1 MKRVVSIL
9 LAATL
14 MLTPGTVTYATEE
27 KPVQMEYQAE
37 GQDAVQ
43 AVNGTEQDPLK
54 DIGVVQVSIAPGI
67 TLQKS
72 VTFTVGLSGQES
84 QSIELAANQEIQDT
98 KGTVH
103 FSQLPAGTYELTV
116 AAPGFATY
124 TQTIE
129 VNSKSYAVNLMTG
142 FVEGYTYEE
151 GAYHPGVLLIG
162 DVTGDGVID
171 DTDRS
176 VLVDAIDT
184 EQSSELTDLTGDQ
197 KTDLADLEYFAK
209 GYQAEGHTL
218 ACIEESVS
226 ADAISPKPGED
237 TNVEGNLEDLLKG
250 EGNVTLSTQGGT
262 EISEEHPVSV
272 EFDLSESADTQI
284 DGILIETNKEN
295 PIQKATVDITYVDAE
310 GNEQTVTAPIENGV
324 EHLLRTSD
332 VQVSMDEDGNIQ
344 IHLGSQIAV
353 KKVTLTIQGM
363 QNNNNLAEISK
374 VEFVNGME
382 NRIPKPDMDIP
393 TNLAVETGSEE
404 FTLTWDACKNVT
416 GYEVLIEHNGEQDTY
431 TVKNNS
437 LKVTSFNEKKL
448 VNKEQYTAKVQ
459 SVNGTWKSGY
469 SESVTAVP
477 KADKKPD
484 APENV
489 KAVGKYK
496 SVEVSWKNM
505 KNTEFYNL
513 FYREKG
519 QEEYTKIEN
528 ITTNSY
534 TISELKENVKYEIY
548 LTGVNELGESDPSLT
563 STAQTTDL
571 EPAVMPKYKQ
581 INTSEE
587 GQVSSH
593 IVSATRG
600 RGEMKD
606 SPLDL
611 EGKTAWGTVDNNPA
625 SHFYMADWD
634 DGGEYTDFNNKGF
647 TFEFD
652 QPYTMDTIGFQEVT
666 AQGNFTRISLKYWDE
681 NGSEHVVDKNNLKIE
696 ARTDKNNKRY
706 YFIRIA
712 EPIQAKKISFG
723 IGRDYSG
730 LRVITVSEISFYNY
744 DSLEDDIMGLYE
756 DELHTVLKGS
766 VTEQTIQDLRNRLQT
781 KDEASGEYHPDKDR
795 LEKELDNA
803 EDILNNQLSEPILI
817 HNTITT
823 RDTDRGFSG
832 LNAWQPLGITAAAGE
847 EITLFVGHN
856 TMGTGSNT
864 NLQLVATQY
873 HAESGSVSKVVTT
886 LKTGRNDVTIP
897 KIWSTDE
904 ESGGALYIQYTGNN
918 ANDRYSVRV
927 NGGVEV
933 PTLDL
938 YGVTDAQERQQRA
951 EQYVEALKG
960 YVEKMEAV
968 HKEVHENSGNESV
981 EYEYS
986 KENCILG
993 ATDILLDKMLFS
1005 LPAQQVLSGCEGN
1018 AQKLLDSMDAM
1029 EGMMNLFYQH
1039 KGLNQAAP
1047 DEKDRFP
1054 QRHLNIR
1061 YQRMFAGAFMYA
1073 AGDHIGIGWNETAGM
1088 MTGVPVQSDNG
1099 KYVSGRYFGWG
1110 IAHEIGH
1117 NINQSAYAYAEVTN
1131 NYFAVLAQAKDTN
1144 DSVRFEYPKVYE
1156 KVTSGT
1162 TGKSEDVFT
1171 QLGMYWQLHLAYDSG
1186 YNFKTY
1192 DNYEEQLNNLFF
1204 ARVDTYARN
1213 TAKAPAPQGI
1223 ALTLSGD
1230 RDQDF
1235 MRLACAAAQKNI
1247 LEFFERWGMIPN
1259 DETRSYAGQFET
1271 ETRAIYY
1278 VNDDSRVYRLEN
1290 SGSSLGSLGSLG
1302 DVEAVGDD
1310 TTVSVNKDTANQVD
1324 FTLTSKTIP
1333 EEDILGYEITRT
1345 MISGGKVEKEVV
1357 GFTTEN
1363 QFSDHVTTVNNR
1375 VITYE
1380 VTVVDKYLNRSAA
1393 KTLTPVKIEHDG
1405 SLDKEFWT
1413 TTTKNMEAV
1422 HTEDPGEADED
1433 TPCAPQQEAPILKA
1447 VDNKTDTTYT
1457 GIAGDEAEVL
1467 MQFNR
1472 KQVISG
1478 LKYTVNEG
1486 TAIKDYSIY
1495 VHGDN
1500 DEWTEVVKGSFDDK
1514 KVQTVY
1520 FENVDGK
1527 YVGTYST
1534 DAVKL
1539 VIHNQ
1544 KDTEISISE
1553 LDVLGVTGDNVDFR
1567 SAQDGTSAIGRLASD
1582 YQYGE
1587 TEADKIPAGSIVFVG
1602 SYKGNPAYN
1611 VVLLYDQDGNIVGGT
1626 NTDGSLKAQQI
1637 ILADVPET
1645 GNIQD
1650 VSDGTWIYWIDPQDS
1665 AQLAGKQ
1672 VRAELYRVNDA
1683 QTNEGQRLVSDSLY
1697 VEVPQEMPEIELN
1710 GNQ

>member
-14 MLTPGTVTYATEE
+14 MLTSGTVTYATEE
-27 KPVQMEYQAE
+27 NPVQMEYQTE

-43 AVNGTEQDPLK
+43 AVNGTEQAPLK

-151 GAYHPGVLLIG
+151 GDYHPGVLLIG

-226 ADAISPKPGED
+226 AD
-237 TNVEGNLEDLLKG
+237 VEGNLEDLLKG

-295 PIQKATVDITYVDAE
+295 PIQKATVDITYIDAE

-803 EDILNNQLSEPILI
+803 EDILNNQLSEPILV

-968 HKEVHENSGNESV
+968 HKKVHENSGNESV

-1039 KGLNQAAP
+1039 KGLNQTAP

-1117 NINQSAYAYAEVTN
+1117 NINQSAYAYEEVTN

-1290 SGSSLGSLGSLG
+1290 SGSSLGSLG

-1333 EEDILGYEITRT
+1333 EEDVLGYEITRT
-1345 MISGGKVEKEVV
+1345 MISGGQVEKEVV

-1472 KQVISG
+1472 KQIISG

>member
-1 MKRVVSIL
+1 M
-9 LAATL
+9 
-14 MLTPGTVTYATEE
+14 
-27 KPVQMEYQAE
+27 
-37 GQDAVQ
+37 
-43 AVNGTEQDPLK
+43 
-54 DIGVVQVSIAPGI
+54 
-67 TLQKS
+67 
-72 VTFTVGLSGQES
+72 
-84 QSIELAANQEIQDT
+84 
-98 KGTVH
+98 
-103 FSQLPAGTYELTV
+103 
-116 AAPGFATY
+116 
-124 TQTIE
+124 
-129 VNSKSYAVNLMTG
+129 
-142 FVEGYTYEE
+142 
-151 GAYHPGVLLIG
+151 
-162 DVTGDGVID
+162 
-171 DTDRS
+171 
-176 VLVDAIDT
+176 
-184 EQSSELTDLTGDQ
+184 
-197 KTDLADLEYFAK
+197 
-209 GYQAEGHTL
+209 
-218 ACIEESVS
+218 
-226 ADAISPKPGED
+226 
-237 TNVEGNLEDLLKG
+237 
-250 EGNVTLSTQGGT
+250 
-262 EISEEHPVSV
+262 
-272 EFDLSESADTQI
+272 
-284 DGILIETNKEN
+284 
-295 PIQKATVDITYVDAE
+295 
-310 GNEQTVTAPIENGV
+310 QTVTAPIENGV

-625 SHFYMADWD
+625 SHFYIADWD

-968 HKEVHENSGNESV
+968 HKKVHENSGNESV

-1039 KGLNQAAP
+1039 KGLNQTAP

-1290 SGSSLGSLGSLG
+1290 SGSSLGSLG

-1333 EEDILGYEITRT
+1333 EEDVLGYEITRT
-1345 MISGGKVEKEVV
+1345 MISGGQVEKEVV

-1472 KQVISG
+1472 KQIISG

>member
-1 MKRVVSIL
+1 M
-9 LAATL
+9 
-14 MLTPGTVTYATEE
+14 
-27 KPVQMEYQAE
+27 
-37 GQDAVQ
+37 
-43 AVNGTEQDPLK
+43 
-54 DIGVVQVSIAPGI
+54 
-67 TLQKS
+67 
-72 VTFTVGLSGQES
+72 
-84 QSIELAANQEIQDT
+84 
-98 KGTVH
+98 
-103 FSQLPAGTYELTV
+103 
-116 AAPGFATY
+116 
-124 TQTIE
+124 
-129 VNSKSYAVNLMTG
+129 
-142 FVEGYTYEE
+142 
-151 GAYHPGVLLIG
+151 
-162 DVTGDGVID
+162 
-171 DTDRS
+171 
-176 VLVDAIDT
+176 
-184 EQSSELTDLTGDQ
+184 
-197 KTDLADLEYFAK
+197 
-209 GYQAEGHTL
+209 
-218 ACIEESVS
+218 
-226 ADAISPKPGED
+226 
-237 TNVEGNLEDLLKG
+237 EGNLEDLLKG

-295 PIQKATVDITYVDAE
+295 PIQKATVDITYIDAE

-803 EDILNNQLSEPILI
+803 EDILNNQLSEPILV

-968 HKEVHENSGNESV
+968 HKKVHENSGNESV

-1039 KGLNQAAP
+1039 KGLNQTAP

-1235 MRLACAAAQKNI
+1235 MRLACAAARRIFSNF
-1247 LEFFERWGMIPN
+1247 LN
-1259 DETRSYAGQFET
+1259 AGE
-1271 ETRAIYY
+1271 
-1278 VNDDSRVYRLEN
+1278 
-1290 SGSSLGSLGSLG
+1290 
-1302 DVEAVGDD
+1302 
-1310 TTVSVNKDTANQVD
+1310 
-1324 FTLTSKTIP
+1324 
-1333 EEDILGYEITRT
+1333 
-1345 MISGGKVEKEVV
+1345 
-1357 GFTTEN
+1357 
-1363 QFSDHVTTVNNR
+1363 
-1375 VITYE
+1375 
-1380 VTVVDKYLNRSAA
+1380 
-1393 KTLTPVKIEHDG
+1393 
-1405 SLDKEFWT
+1405 
-1413 TTTKNMEAV
+1413 
-1422 HTEDPGEADED
+1422 
-1433 TPCAPQQEAPILKA
+1433 
-1447 VDNKTDTTYT
+1447 
-1457 GIAGDEAEVL
+1457 
-1467 MQFNR
+1467 
-1472 KQVISG
+1472 
-1478 LKYTVNEG
+1478 
-1486 TAIKDYSIY
+1486 
-1495 VHGDN
+1495 
-1500 DEWTEVVKGSFDDK
+1500 
-1514 KVQTVY
+1514 
-1520 FENVDGK
+1520 
-1527 YVGTYST
+1527 
-1534 DAVKL
+1534 
-1539 VIHNQ
+1539 
-1544 KDTEISISE
+1544 
-1553 LDVLGVTGDNVDFR
+1553 
-1567 SAQDGTSAIGRLASD
+1567 
-1582 YQYGE
+1582 
-1587 TEADKIPAGSIVFVG
+1587 
-1602 SYKGNPAYN
+1602 
-1611 VVLLYDQDGNIVGGT
+1611 
-1626 NTDGSLKAQQI
+1626 
-1637 ILADVPET
+1637 
-1645 GNIQD
+1645 
-1650 VSDGTWIYWIDPQDS
+1650 
-1665 AQLAGKQ
+1665 
-1672 VRAELYRVNDA
+1672 
-1683 QTNEGQRLVSDSLY
+1683 
-1697 VEVPQEMPEIELN
+1697 
-1710 GNQ
+1710 

>member
-14 MLTPGTVTYATEE
+14 MLTSGTVTYATEE
-27 KPVQMEYQAE
+27 NPVQMEYQTE

-43 AVNGTEQDPLK
+43 AVNGTEQAPLK

-151 GAYHPGVLLIG
+151 GDYHPGVLLIG

-295 PIQKATVDITYVDAE
+295 PIQKATVDITYIDAE

-437 LKVTSFNEKKL
+437 LKVTSFNERKL

-803 EDILNNQLSEPILI
+803 EDILNNQLSEPILV

-968 HKEVHENSGNESV
+968 HKKVHENSGNESV

-1039 KGLNQAAP
+1039 KGLNQTAP

-1290 SGSSLGSLGSLG
+1290 SGSSLGSLG

-1333 EEDILGYEITRT
+1333 EEDVLGYEITRT
-1345 MISGGKVEKEVV
+1345 MISGGQVEKEVV

-1447 VDNKTDTTYT
+1447 VDNKDGY
-1457 GIAGDEAEVL
+1457 
-1467 MQFNR
+1467 N
-1472 KQVISG
+1472 
-1478 LKYTVNEG
+1478 
-1486 TAIKDYSIY
+1486 IY
-1495 VHGDN
+1495 RN
-1500 DEWTEVVKGSFDDK
+1500 C
-1514 KVQTVY
+1514 
-1520 FENVDGK
+1520 
-1527 YVGTYST
+1527 
-1534 DAVKL
+1534 
-1539 VIHNQ
+1539 
-1544 KDTEISISE
+1544 
-1553 LDVLGVTGDNVDFR
+1553 R
-1567 SAQDGTSAIGRLASD
+1567 R
-1582 YQYGE
+1582 
-1587 TEADKIPAGSIVFVG
+1587 
-1602 SYKGNPAYN
+1602 
-1611 VVLLYDQDGNIVGGT
+1611 
-1626 NTDGSLKAQQI
+1626 
-1637 ILADVPET
+1637 
-1645 GNIQD
+1645 
-1650 VSDGTWIYWIDPQDS
+1650 
-1665 AQLAGKQ
+1665 
-1672 VRAELYRVNDA
+1672 
-1683 QTNEGQRLVSDSLY
+1683 
-1697 VEVPQEMPEIELN
+1697 
-1710 GNQ
+1710 

>member
-1 MKRVVSIL
+1 M
-9 LAATL
+9 
-14 MLTPGTVTYATEE
+14 
-27 KPVQMEYQAE
+27 
-37 GQDAVQ
+37 
-43 AVNGTEQDPLK
+43 
-54 DIGVVQVSIAPGI
+54 
-67 TLQKS
+67 
-72 VTFTVGLSGQES
+72 
-84 QSIELAANQEIQDT
+84 
-98 KGTVH
+98 
-103 FSQLPAGTYELTV
+103 
-116 AAPGFATY
+116 
-124 TQTIE
+124 
-129 VNSKSYAVNLMTG
+129 
-142 FVEGYTYEE
+142 
-151 GAYHPGVLLIG
+151 
-162 DVTGDGVID
+162 
-171 DTDRS
+171 
-176 VLVDAIDT
+176 
-184 EQSSELTDLTGDQ
+184 TDLTGDQ

-295 PIQKATVDITYVDAE
+295 PIQKATVDITYIDAE

-625 SHFYMADWD
+625 SHFYIADWD

-918 ANDRYSVRV
+918 ANDCFSVRV

-968 HKEVHENSGNESV
+968 HKKVHENSGNESV

-1039 KGLNQAAP
+1039 KGLNQTAP

-1290 SGSSLGSLGSLG
+1290 SGSSLGSLG

-1333 EEDILGYEITRT
+1333 EEDVLGYEITRT
-1345 MISGGKVEKEVV
+1345 MISGGQVEKEVV

>member
-1 MKRVVSIL
+1 M
-9 LAATL
+9 
-14 MLTPGTVTYATEE
+14 
-27 KPVQMEYQAE
+27 
-37 GQDAVQ
+37 
-43 AVNGTEQDPLK
+43 
-54 DIGVVQVSIAPGI
+54 
-67 TLQKS
+67 
-72 VTFTVGLSGQES
+72 
-84 QSIELAANQEIQDT
+84 
-98 KGTVH
+98 
-103 FSQLPAGTYELTV
+103 
-116 AAPGFATY
+116 
-124 TQTIE
+124 
-129 VNSKSYAVNLMTG
+129 
-142 FVEGYTYEE
+142 
-151 GAYHPGVLLIG
+151 
-162 DVTGDGVID
+162 
-171 DTDRS
+171 
-176 VLVDAIDT
+176 
-184 EQSSELTDLTGDQ
+184 TDLTGDQ

-295 PIQKATVDITYVDAE
+295 SIQKATVDITYIDAE

-625 SHFYMADWD
+625 SHFYIADWD

-918 ANDRYSVRV
+918 ANDCYSVRV

-968 HKEVHENSGNESV
+968 HKKVHENSGNESV

-1039 KGLNQAAP
+1039 KGLNQTAP

-1290 SGSSLGSLGSLG
+1290 SGSSLGSLG

-1333 EEDILGYEITRT
+1333 EEDVLGYEITRT
-1345 MISGGKVEKEVV
+1345 MISGGQVEKEVV

>member
-14 MLTPGTVTYATEE
+14 MLTSGTVTYATEE
-27 KPVQMEYQAE
+27 NPVQMEYQTE

-43 AVNGTEQDPLK
+43 AVNGTEQAPLK

-151 GAYHPGVLLIG
+151 GDYHPGVLLIG

-184 EQSSELTDLTGDQ
+184 EQASELTDLTGDQ

-295 PIQKATVDITYVDAE
+295 PIQKATVDITYIDAE

-803 EDILNNQLSEPILI
+803 EDILNNQLSEPILV

-968 HKEVHENSGNESV
+968 HKKVHENSGNESV

-1039 KGLNQAAP
+1039 KGLNQTAP

-1290 SGSSLGSLGSLG
+1290 SGSSLGSLG

-1310 TTVSVNKDTANQVD
+1310 TTVSVNKDTANQVE

-1333 EEDILGYEITRT
+1333 EEDVLGYEITRT
-1345 MISGGKVEKEVV
+1345 MISGGQVEKEVV

-1472 KQVISG
+1472 KQIISG

-1500 DEWTEVVKGSFDDK
+1500 DEWTEVVKGSFDEK

>member
-1 MKRVVSIL
+1 M
-9 LAATL
+9 
-14 MLTPGTVTYATEE
+14 
-27 KPVQMEYQAE
+27 
-37 GQDAVQ
+37 
-43 AVNGTEQDPLK
+43 
-54 DIGVVQVSIAPGI
+54 
-67 TLQKS
+67 
-72 VTFTVGLSGQES
+72 
-84 QSIELAANQEIQDT
+84 
-98 KGTVH
+98 
-103 FSQLPAGTYELTV
+103 
-116 AAPGFATY
+116 
-124 TQTIE
+124 
-129 VNSKSYAVNLMTG
+129 
-142 FVEGYTYEE
+142 
-151 GAYHPGVLLIG
+151 
-162 DVTGDGVID
+162 
-171 DTDRS
+171 
-176 VLVDAIDT
+176 
-184 EQSSELTDLTGDQ
+184 
-197 KTDLADLEYFAK
+197 EYFAK

-744 DSLEDDIMGLYE
+744 DSLEDDIMVLYE

-803 EDILNNQLSEPILI
+803 EDILNNQLSEPILV

-968 HKEVHENSGNESV
+968 HKKVHENSGNESV

-1290 SGSSLGSLGSLG
+1290 SGSSLGSLG

-1333 EEDILGYEITRT
+1333 EEDVLGYEITRT

-1472 KQVISG
+1472 KQIISG

>member
-1 MKRVVSIL
+1 
-9 LAATL
+9 
-14 MLTPGTVTYATEE
+14 
-27 KPVQMEYQAE
+27 
-37 GQDAVQ
+37 
-43 AVNGTEQDPLK
+43 
-54 DIGVVQVSIAPGI
+54 
-67 TLQKS
+67 
-72 VTFTVGLSGQES
+72 
-84 QSIELAANQEIQDT
+84 
-98 KGTVH
+98 
-103 FSQLPAGTYELTV
+103 
-116 AAPGFATY
+116 
-124 TQTIE
+124 
-129 VNSKSYAVNLMTG
+129 
-142 FVEGYTYEE
+142 
-151 GAYHPGVLLIG
+151 
-162 DVTGDGVID
+162 
-171 DTDRS
+171 
-176 VLVDAIDT
+176 
-184 EQSSELTDLTGDQ
+184 
-197 KTDLADLEYFAK
+197 
-209 GYQAEGHTL
+209 
-218 ACIEESVS
+218 
-226 ADAISPKPGED
+226 
-237 TNVEGNLEDLLKG
+237 
-250 EGNVTLSTQGGT
+250 
-262 EISEEHPVSV
+262 
-272 EFDLSESADTQI
+272 
-284 DGILIETNKEN
+284 
-295 PIQKATVDITYVDAE
+295 
-310 GNEQTVTAPIENGV
+310 
-324 EHLLRTSD
+324 
-332 VQVSMDEDGNIQ
+332 MDEDGNIQ

-803 EDILNNQLSEPILI
+803 EDILNNQLSEPILV

-968 HKEVHENSGNESV
+968 HKKVHENSGNESV

-1039 KGLNQAAP
+1039 KGLNQTAP

-1290 SGSSLGSLGSLG
+1290 SGSSLGSLG

-1333 EEDILGYEITRT
+1333 EEDVLGYEITRT
-1345 MISGGKVEKEVV
+1345 MISGGQVEKEVV

-1472 KQVISG
+1472 KQIISG

>member
-1 MKRVVSIL
+1 M
-9 LAATL
+9 
-14 MLTPGTVTYATEE
+14 
-27 KPVQMEYQAE
+27 
-37 GQDAVQ
+37 
-43 AVNGTEQDPLK
+43 
-54 DIGVVQVSIAPGI
+54 
-67 TLQKS
+67 
-72 VTFTVGLSGQES
+72 
-84 QSIELAANQEIQDT
+84 
-98 KGTVH
+98 
-103 FSQLPAGTYELTV
+103 
-116 AAPGFATY
+116 
-124 TQTIE
+124 
-129 VNSKSYAVNLMTG
+129 
-142 FVEGYTYEE
+142 
-151 GAYHPGVLLIG
+151 
-162 DVTGDGVID
+162 
-171 DTDRS
+171 
-176 VLVDAIDT
+176 
-184 EQSSELTDLTGDQ
+184 TDLTGDQ

-295 PIQKATVDITYVDAE
+295 PIQKATVDITYIDAE

-625 SHFYMADWD
+625 SHFYIADWD

-918 ANDRYSVRV
+918 ANDCYSVRV

-968 HKEVHENSGNESV
+968 HKKVHENSGNESV

-1039 KGLNQAAP
+1039 KGLNQTAP

-1247 LEFFERWGMIPN
+1247 LEFFERWGMILN

-1290 SGSSLGSLGSLG
+1290 SGSSLGSLG

-1333 EEDILGYEITRT
+1333 EEDVLGYEITRT
-1345 MISGGKVEKEVV
+1345 MISGGQVEKEVV

>member
-1 MKRVVSIL
+1 M
-9 LAATL
+9 
-14 MLTPGTVTYATEE
+14 
-27 KPVQMEYQAE
+27 
-37 GQDAVQ
+37 
-43 AVNGTEQDPLK
+43 
-54 DIGVVQVSIAPGI
+54 
-67 TLQKS
+67 
-72 VTFTVGLSGQES
+72 
-84 QSIELAANQEIQDT
+84 
-98 KGTVH
+98 
-103 FSQLPAGTYELTV
+103 
-116 AAPGFATY
+116 
-124 TQTIE
+124 
-129 VNSKSYAVNLMTG
+129 
-142 FVEGYTYEE
+142 
-151 GAYHPGVLLIG
+151 
-162 DVTGDGVID
+162 
-171 DTDRS
+171 
-176 VLVDAIDT
+176 
-184 EQSSELTDLTGDQ
+184 TDLTGDQ

-295 PIQKATVDITYVDAE
+295 PFQKATVDITYIDAE

-625 SHFYMADWD
+625 SHFYIADWD

-918 ANDRYSVRV
+918 ANDCYSVRV

-968 HKEVHENSGNESV
+968 HKKVHENSGNESV

-1039 KGLNQAAP
+1039 KGLNQTAP

-1290 SGSSLGSLGSLG
+1290 SGSSLGSLG

-1333 EEDILGYEITRT
+1333 EEDVLGYEITRT
-1345 MISGGKVEKEVV
+1345 MISGGQVEKEVV

>member
-1 MKRVVSIL
+1 M
-9 LAATL
+9 
-14 MLTPGTVTYATEE
+14 
-27 KPVQMEYQAE
+27 
-37 GQDAVQ
+37 
-43 AVNGTEQDPLK
+43 
-54 DIGVVQVSIAPGI
+54 
-67 TLQKS
+67 
-72 VTFTVGLSGQES
+72 
-84 QSIELAANQEIQDT
+84 
-98 KGTVH
+98 
-103 FSQLPAGTYELTV
+103 
-116 AAPGFATY
+116 
-124 TQTIE
+124 
-129 VNSKSYAVNLMTG
+129 
-142 FVEGYTYEE
+142 
-151 GAYHPGVLLIG
+151 
-162 DVTGDGVID
+162 
-171 DTDRS
+171 
-176 VLVDAIDT
+176 
-184 EQSSELTDLTGDQ
+184 TDLTGDQ

-295 PIQKATVDITYVDAE
+295 PIQKATVDITYIDAE

-625 SHFYMADWD
+625 SHFYIADWD

-918 ANDRYSVRV
+918 ANDCYSVRV

-968 HKEVHENSGNESV
+968 HKKVHENSGNESV

-1039 KGLNQAAP
+1039 KGLNQTAP

-1290 SGSSLGSLGSLG
+1290 SGSSLGSMG

-1310 TTVSVNKDTANQVD
+1310 TSVSVKKDTANQVD
-1324 FTLTSKTIP
+1324 ITLTSKTIP
-1333 EEDILGYEITRT
+1333 EEDVLGYEITRT
-1345 MISGGKVEKEVV
+1345 MISGGQVEKEVV

>member
-1 MKRVVSIL
+1 M
-9 LAATL
+9 
-14 MLTPGTVTYATEE
+14 
-27 KPVQMEYQAE
+27 
-37 GQDAVQ
+37 
-43 AVNGTEQDPLK
+43 
-54 DIGVVQVSIAPGI
+54 
-67 TLQKS
+67 
-72 VTFTVGLSGQES
+72 
-84 QSIELAANQEIQDT
+84 
-98 KGTVH
+98 
-103 FSQLPAGTYELTV
+103 
-116 AAPGFATY
+116 
-124 TQTIE
+124 
-129 VNSKSYAVNLMTG
+129 
-142 FVEGYTYEE
+142 
-151 GAYHPGVLLIG
+151 
-162 DVTGDGVID
+162 
-171 DTDRS
+171 
-176 VLVDAIDT
+176 
-184 EQSSELTDLTGDQ
+184 
-197 KTDLADLEYFAK
+197 
-209 GYQAEGHTL
+209 
-218 ACIEESVS
+218 
-226 ADAISPKPGED
+226 
-237 TNVEGNLEDLLKG
+237 EGNLEDLLKG

-295 PIQKATVDITYVDAE
+295 PIQKATVDITYIDAE

-803 EDILNNQLSEPILI
+803 EDILNNQLSEPILV

-968 HKEVHENSGNESV
+968 HKKVHENSGNESV

-1039 KGLNQAAP
+1039 KGLNQTAP

-1290 SGSSLGSLGSLG
+1290 SGSSLGSLG

-1333 EEDILGYEITRT
+1333 EEDVLGYEITRT
-1345 MISGGKVEKEVV
+1345 MISGGQVEKEVV

-1472 KQVISG
+1472 KQIISG

>member
-14 MLTPGTVTYATEE
+14 MLTSGTVTYATEE
-27 KPVQMEYQAE
+27 NPVQMEYQAE

-43 AVNGTEQDPLK
+43 AVNGTEQTPLK

-272 EFDLSESADTQI
+272 EFDLSEGADTQI

-363 QNNNNLAEISK
+363 QNNNNLVEISK

-951 EQYVEALKG
+951 AQYVEALKS
-960 YVEKMEAV
+960 YVEKMETVHEEV
-968 HKEVHENSGNESV
+968 HKNSGNDAV
-981 EYEYS
+981 EYEYN
-986 KENCILG
+986 KANCILG
-993 ATDILLDKMLFS
+993 ATDILLNTMLFS

-1039 KGLNQAAP
+1039 KGLNQTAP

-1054 QRHLNIR
+1054 RRHLNIR

-1073 AGDHIGIGWNETAGM
+1073 AGDHIGIEWNETAGM
-1088 MTGVPVQSDNG
+1088 MGGVPVQSENG

-1117 NINQSAYAYAEVTN
+1117 NINQGAYAYAEVTN

-1259 DETRSYAGQFET
+1259 EETRSYAGQFEA

-1278 VNDDSRVYRLEN
+1278 VNDDSRVYRLGN
-1290 SGSSLGSLGSLG
+1290 SGSSLGS
-1302 DVEAVGDD
+1302 
-1310 TTVSVNKDTANQVD
+1310 K
-1324 FTLTSKTIP
+1324 
-1333 EEDILGYEITRT
+1333 R
-1345 MISGGKVEKEVV
+1345 GGG
-1357 GFTTEN
+1357 GF
-1363 QFSDHVTTVNNR
+1363 V
-1375 VITYE
+1375 
-1380 VTVVDKYLNRSAA
+1380 
-1393 KTLTPVKIEHDG
+1393 
-1405 SLDKEFWT
+1405 
-1413 TTTKNMEAV
+1413 
-1422 HTEDPGEADED
+1422 
-1433 TPCAPQQEAPILKA
+1433 
-1447 VDNKTDTTYT
+1447 
-1457 GIAGDEAEVL
+1457 
-1467 MQFNR
+1467 QFNR

-1500 DEWTEVVKGSFDDK
+1500 DEWTEVVKGSFNDK
-1514 KVQTVY
+1514 QVQTVY

-1544 KDTEISISE
+1544 KGTEISISE

>member
-1 MKRVVSIL
+1 M
-9 LAATL
+9 
-14 MLTPGTVTYATEE
+14 
-27 KPVQMEYQAE
+27 
-37 GQDAVQ
+37 
-43 AVNGTEQDPLK
+43 
-54 DIGVVQVSIAPGI
+54 
-67 TLQKS
+67 
-72 VTFTVGLSGQES
+72 
-84 QSIELAANQEIQDT
+84 
-98 KGTVH
+98 
-103 FSQLPAGTYELTV
+103 
-116 AAPGFATY
+116 
-124 TQTIE
+124 
-129 VNSKSYAVNLMTG
+129 
-142 FVEGYTYEE
+142 
-151 GAYHPGVLLIG
+151 
-162 DVTGDGVID
+162 
-171 DTDRS
+171 
-176 VLVDAIDT
+176 
-184 EQSSELTDLTGDQ
+184 
-197 KTDLADLEYFAK
+197 
-209 GYQAEGHTL
+209 
-218 ACIEESVS
+218 
-226 ADAISPKPGED
+226 
-237 TNVEGNLEDLLKG
+237 
-250 EGNVTLSTQGGT
+250 
-262 EISEEHPVSV
+262 
-272 EFDLSESADTQI
+272 
-284 DGILIETNKEN
+284 
-295 PIQKATVDITYVDAE
+295 
-310 GNEQTVTAPIENGV
+310 
-324 EHLLRTSD
+324 
-332 VQVSMDEDGNIQ
+332 
-344 IHLGSQIAV
+344 
-353 KKVTLTIQGM
+353 
-363 QNNNNLAEISK
+363 
-374 VEFVNGME
+374 
-382 NRIPKPDMDIP
+382 
-393 TNLAVETGSEE
+393 
-404 FTLTWDACKNVT
+404 
-416 GYEVLIEHNGEQDTY
+416 
-431 TVKNNS
+431 
-437 LKVTSFNEKKL
+437 KVTSFNEKKL

-803 EDILNNQLSEPILI
+803 EDILNNQLSEPILV

-968 HKEVHENSGNESV
+968 HKKVHENSGNESV

-1039 KGLNQAAP
+1039 KGLNQTAP

-1247 LEFFERWGMIPN
+1247 LEFLN
-1259 DETRSYAGQFET
+1259 AGE
-1271 ETRAIYY
+1271 
-1278 VNDDSRVYRLEN
+1278 
-1290 SGSSLGSLGSLG
+1290 
-1302 DVEAVGDD
+1302 
-1310 TTVSVNKDTANQVD
+1310 
-1324 FTLTSKTIP
+1324 
-1333 EEDILGYEITRT
+1333 
-1345 MISGGKVEKEVV
+1345 
-1357 GFTTEN
+1357 
-1363 QFSDHVTTVNNR
+1363 
-1375 VITYE
+1375 
-1380 VTVVDKYLNRSAA
+1380 
-1393 KTLTPVKIEHDG
+1393 
-1405 SLDKEFWT
+1405 
-1413 TTTKNMEAV
+1413 
-1422 HTEDPGEADED
+1422 
-1433 TPCAPQQEAPILKA
+1433 
-1447 VDNKTDTTYT
+1447 
-1457 GIAGDEAEVL
+1457 
-1467 MQFNR
+1467 
-1472 KQVISG
+1472 
-1478 LKYTVNEG
+1478 
-1486 TAIKDYSIY
+1486 
-1495 VHGDN
+1495 
-1500 DEWTEVVKGSFDDK
+1500 
-1514 KVQTVY
+1514 
-1520 FENVDGK
+1520 
-1527 YVGTYST
+1527 
-1534 DAVKL
+1534 
-1539 VIHNQ
+1539 
-1544 KDTEISISE
+1544 
-1553 LDVLGVTGDNVDFR
+1553 
-1567 SAQDGTSAIGRLASD
+1567 
-1582 YQYGE
+1582 
-1587 TEADKIPAGSIVFVG
+1587 
-1602 SYKGNPAYN
+1602 
-1611 VVLLYDQDGNIVGGT
+1611 
-1626 NTDGSLKAQQI
+1626 
-1637 ILADVPET
+1637 
-1645 GNIQD
+1645 
-1650 VSDGTWIYWIDPQDS
+1650 
-1665 AQLAGKQ
+1665 
-1672 VRAELYRVNDA
+1672 
-1683 QTNEGQRLVSDSLY
+1683 
-1697 VEVPQEMPEIELN
+1697 
-1710 GNQ
+1710 

>member
-1 MKRVVSIL
+1 
-9 LAATL
+9 
-14 MLTPGTVTYATEE
+14 
-27 KPVQMEYQAE
+27 
-37 GQDAVQ
+37 
-43 AVNGTEQDPLK
+43 
-54 DIGVVQVSIAPGI
+54 
-67 TLQKS
+67 
-72 VTFTVGLSGQES
+72 
-84 QSIELAANQEIQDT
+84 
-98 KGTVH
+98 
-103 FSQLPAGTYELTV
+103 
-116 AAPGFATY
+116 
-124 TQTIE
+124 
-129 VNSKSYAVNLMTG
+129 
-142 FVEGYTYEE
+142 
-151 GAYHPGVLLIG
+151 
-162 DVTGDGVID
+162 
-171 DTDRS
+171 
-176 VLVDAIDT
+176 
-184 EQSSELTDLTGDQ
+184 
-197 KTDLADLEYFAK
+197 
-209 GYQAEGHTL
+209 
-218 ACIEESVS
+218 
-226 ADAISPKPGED
+226 
-237 TNVEGNLEDLLKG
+237 
-250 EGNVTLSTQGGT
+250 
-262 EISEEHPVSV
+262 
-272 EFDLSESADTQI
+272 
-284 DGILIETNKEN
+284 
-295 PIQKATVDITYVDAE
+295 
-310 GNEQTVTAPIENGV
+310 
-324 EHLLRTSD
+324 
-332 VQVSMDEDGNIQ
+332 
-344 IHLGSQIAV
+344 
-353 KKVTLTIQGM
+353 
-363 QNNNNLAEISK
+363 
-374 VEFVNGME
+374 
-382 NRIPKPDMDIP
+382 MDIP

-803 EDILNNQLSEPILI
+803 EDILNNQLSEPILV

-832 LNAWQPLGITAAAGE
+832 LNAWQPLGITAAGE

-968 HKEVHENSGNESV
+968 HKKVHENSGNESV

-1039 KGLNQAAP
+1039 KGLNQTAP

-1290 SGSSLGSLGSLG
+1290 SGSSLGSLG

-1333 EEDILGYEITRT
+1333 EEDVLGYEITRT
-1345 MISGGKVEKEVV
+1345 MISGGQVEKEVV

-1472 KQVISG
+1472 KQIISG

>member
-1 MKRVVSIL
+1 M
-9 LAATL
+9 
-14 MLTPGTVTYATEE
+14 
-27 KPVQMEYQAE
+27 
-37 GQDAVQ
+37 
-43 AVNGTEQDPLK
+43 
-54 DIGVVQVSIAPGI
+54 
-67 TLQKS
+67 
-72 VTFTVGLSGQES
+72 
-84 QSIELAANQEIQDT
+84 
-98 KGTVH
+98 
-103 FSQLPAGTYELTV
+103 
-116 AAPGFATY
+116 
-124 TQTIE
+124 
-129 VNSKSYAVNLMTG
+129 
-142 FVEGYTYEE
+142 
-151 GAYHPGVLLIG
+151 
-162 DVTGDGVID
+162 
-171 DTDRS
+171 
-176 VLVDAIDT
+176 
-184 EQSSELTDLTGDQ
+184 TDLTGDQ

-295 PIQKATVDITYVDAE
+295 PIQKATVDITYIDAE

-625 SHFYMADWD
+625 SHFYIADWD

-647 TFEFD
+647 TFEVD

-918 ANDRYSVRV
+918 ANDCYSVRV

-968 HKEVHENSGNESV
+968 HKKVHENSGNESV

-1039 KGLNQAAP
+1039 KGLNQTAP

-1290 SGSSLGSLGSLG
+1290 SGSSLGSLG

-1333 EEDILGYEITRT
+1333 EEDVLGYEITRT
-1345 MISGGKVEKEVV
+1345 MISGGQVEKEVV

>member
-1 MKRVVSIL
+1 
-9 LAATL
+9 
-14 MLTPGTVTYATEE
+14 
-27 KPVQMEYQAE
+27 
-37 GQDAVQ
+37 
-43 AVNGTEQDPLK
+43 
-54 DIGVVQVSIAPGI
+54 
-67 TLQKS
+67 
-72 VTFTVGLSGQES
+72 
-84 QSIELAANQEIQDT
+84 
-98 KGTVH
+98 
-103 FSQLPAGTYELTV
+103 
-116 AAPGFATY
+116 
-124 TQTIE
+124 
-129 VNSKSYAVNLMTG
+129 
-142 FVEGYTYEE
+142 
-151 GAYHPGVLLIG
+151 
-162 DVTGDGVID
+162 
-171 DTDRS
+171 
-176 VLVDAIDT
+176 
-184 EQSSELTDLTGDQ
+184 
-197 KTDLADLEYFAK
+197 
-209 GYQAEGHTL
+209 
-218 ACIEESVS
+218 
-226 ADAISPKPGED
+226 
-237 TNVEGNLEDLLKG
+237 
-250 EGNVTLSTQGGT
+250 
-262 EISEEHPVSV
+262 
-272 EFDLSESADTQI
+272 
-284 DGILIETNKEN
+284 
-295 PIQKATVDITYVDAE
+295 
-310 GNEQTVTAPIENGV
+310 
-324 EHLLRTSD
+324 
-332 VQVSMDEDGNIQ
+332 MDEDGNIQ

-803 EDILNNQLSEPILI
+803 EDILNNQLSEPILV

-968 HKEVHENSGNESV
+968 HKKVHENSGNESV

-1039 KGLNQAAP
+1039 KGLNQTAP

-1290 SGSSLGSLGSLG
+1290 SGSSLGSLG

-1333 EEDILGYEITRT
+1333 EEDVLGYEITRT
-1345 MISGGKVEKEVV
+1345 MISGGQVEKEVV

-1472 KQVISG
+1472 KQIISG

-1486 TAIKDYSIY
+1486 TVIKDYSIY

>member
-14 MLTPGTVTYATEE
+14 MLTSGTVTYATEE
-27 KPVQMEYQAE
+27 NPVQMEYQTE

-43 AVNGTEQDPLK
+43 AVNGTEQAPLK

-151 GAYHPGVLLIG
+151 GDYHPGVLLIG

-184 EQSSELTDLTGDQ
+184 EQASELTDLTGDQ

-295 PIQKATVDITYVDAE
+295 PIQKATVDITYIDAE

-803 EDILNNQLSEPILI
+803 EDILNNQLSEPILV

-968 HKEVHENSGNESV
+968 HKKVHENSGNESV

-1039 KGLNQAAP
+1039 KGLNQTAP

-1290 SGSSLGSLGSLG
+1290 SGSSLGSLG

-1333 EEDILGYEITRT
+1333 EEDVLGYEITRT
-1345 MISGGKVEKEVV
+1345 MISGGQVEKEVV

-1472 KQVISG
+1472 KQIISG

-1500 DEWTEVVKGSFDDK
+1500 DEWTEVVKVHLMTK
-1514 KVQTVY
+1514 KYRRYILKMWMANMSAHTVQM
-1520 FENVDGK
+1520 
-1527 YVGTYST
+1527 
-1534 DAVKL
+1534 
-1539 VIHNQ
+1539 Q
-1544 KDTEISISE
+1544 
-1553 LDVLGVTGDNVDFR
+1553 
-1567 SAQDGTSAIGRLASD
+1567 
-1582 YQYGE
+1582 
-1587 TEADKIPAGSIVFVG
+1587 
-1602 SYKGNPAYN
+1602 
-1611 VVLLYDQDGNIVGGT
+1611 
-1626 NTDGSLKAQQI
+1626 
-1637 ILADVPET
+1637 
-1645 GNIQD
+1645 
-1650 VSDGTWIYWIDPQDS
+1650 
-1665 AQLAGKQ
+1665 
-1672 VRAELYRVNDA
+1672 
-1683 QTNEGQRLVSDSLY
+1683 
-1697 VEVPQEMPEIELN
+1697 
-1710 GNQ
+1710 

>member
-1 MKRVVSIL
+1 
-9 LAATL
+9 
-14 MLTPGTVTYATEE
+14 
-27 KPVQMEYQAE
+27 
-37 GQDAVQ
+37 
-43 AVNGTEQDPLK
+43 
-54 DIGVVQVSIAPGI
+54 
-67 TLQKS
+67 
-72 VTFTVGLSGQES
+72 
-84 QSIELAANQEIQDT
+84 
-98 KGTVH
+98 
-103 FSQLPAGTYELTV
+103 
-116 AAPGFATY
+116 
-124 TQTIE
+124 
-129 VNSKSYAVNLMTG
+129 
-142 FVEGYTYEE
+142 
-151 GAYHPGVLLIG
+151 
-162 DVTGDGVID
+162 
-171 DTDRS
+171 
-176 VLVDAIDT
+176 
-184 EQSSELTDLTGDQ
+184 
-197 KTDLADLEYFAK
+197 
-209 GYQAEGHTL
+209 
-218 ACIEESVS
+218 
-226 ADAISPKPGED
+226 
-237 TNVEGNLEDLLKG
+237 
-250 EGNVTLSTQGGT
+250 
-262 EISEEHPVSV
+262 
-272 EFDLSESADTQI
+272 
-284 DGILIETNKEN
+284 
-295 PIQKATVDITYVDAE
+295 
-310 GNEQTVTAPIENGV
+310 
-324 EHLLRTSD
+324 
-332 VQVSMDEDGNIQ
+332 MDEDGNIQ

-625 SHFYMADWD
+625 SHFYIADWD

-968 HKEVHENSGNESV
+968 HKKVHENSGNESV

-1039 KGLNQAAP
+1039 KGLNQTAP

-1290 SGSSLGSLGSLG
+1290 SGSSLGSLG

-1333 EEDILGYEITRT
+1333 EEDVLGYEITRT
-1345 MISGGKVEKEVV
+1345 MISGGQVEKEVV

>member
-1 MKRVVSIL
+1 M
-9 LAATL
+9 
-14 MLTPGTVTYATEE
+14 
-27 KPVQMEYQAE
+27 
-37 GQDAVQ
+37 
-43 AVNGTEQDPLK
+43 
-54 DIGVVQVSIAPGI
+54 
-67 TLQKS
+67 
-72 VTFTVGLSGQES
+72 
-84 QSIELAANQEIQDT
+84 
-98 KGTVH
+98 
-103 FSQLPAGTYELTV
+103 
-116 AAPGFATY
+116 
-124 TQTIE
+124 
-129 VNSKSYAVNLMTG
+129 
-142 FVEGYTYEE
+142 
-151 GAYHPGVLLIG
+151 
-162 DVTGDGVID
+162 
-171 DTDRS
+171 
-176 VLVDAIDT
+176 
-184 EQSSELTDLTGDQ
+184 TDLTGDQ

-295 PIQKATVDITYVDAE
+295 PIQKATVDITYIDAE

-625 SHFYMADWD
+625 SHFYIADWD

-803 EDILNNQLSEPILI
+803 EDILNNQLSEPILV

-918 ANDRYSVRV
+918 ANDCYSVRV

-968 HKEVHENSGNESV
+968 HKKVHENSGNESV

-1039 KGLNQAAP
+1039 KGLNQTAP

-1290 SGSSLGSLGSLG
+1290 SGSSLGSLG

-1333 EEDILGYEITRT
+1333 EEDVLGYEITRT
-1345 MISGGKVEKEVV
+1345 MISGGQVEKEVV

>member
-14 MLTPGTVTYATEE
+14 MLTSGTVTYATEE
-27 KPVQMEYQAE
+27 NPVQMEYQTE

-43 AVNGTEQDPLK
+43 AVNGTEQAPLK

-151 GAYHPGVLLIG
+151 GDYHPGVLLIG

-295 PIQKATVDITYVDAE
+295 PIQKATVDITYIDAE

-437 LKVTSFNEKKL
+437 LKVTSFNERKL

-803 EDILNNQLSEPILI
+803 EDILNNQLSEPILV

-968 HKEVHENSGNESV
+968 HKKVHENSGNESV

-1039 KGLNQAAP
+1039 KGLNQTAP

-1290 SGSSLGSLGSLG
+1290 SGSSLGSLG

-1333 EEDILGYEITRT
+1333 EEDVLGYEITRT
-1345 MISGGKVEKEVV
+1345 MISGGQVEKEVV

-1472 KQVISG
+1472 KQIISG

-1500 DEWTEVVKGSFDDK
+1500 DEWTE
-1514 KVQTVY
+1514 
-1520 FENVDGK
+1520 
-1527 YVGTYST
+1527 
-1534 DAVKL
+1534 
-1539 VIHNQ
+1539 
-1544 KDTEISISE
+1544 
-1553 LDVLGVTGDNVDFR
+1553 
-1567 SAQDGTSAIGRLASD
+1567 IGRASCR
-1582 YQYGE
+1582 E
-1587 TEADKIPAGSIVFVG
+1587 
-1602 SYKGNPAYN
+1602 
-1611 VVLLYDQDGNIVGGT
+1611 
-1626 NTDGSLKAQQI
+1626 
-1637 ILADVPET
+1637 
-1645 GNIQD
+1645 
-1650 VSDGTWIYWIDPQDS
+1650 
-1665 AQLAGKQ
+1665 
-1672 VRAELYRVNDA
+1672 RV
-1683 QTNEGQRLVSDSLY
+1683 
-1697 VEVPQEMPEIELN
+1697 
-1710 GNQ
+1710 

>member
-14 MLTPGTVTYATEE
+14 MLTSGTVTYATEE
-27 KPVQMEYQAE
+27 NPVQMEYQTE

-43 AVNGTEQDPLK
+43 AVNGTEQAPLK

-151 GAYHPGVLLIG
+151 GDYHPGVLLIG

-295 PIQKATVDITYVDAE
+295 PIQKATVDITYIDAE

-803 EDILNNQLSEPILI
+803 EDILNNQLSEPILV

-968 HKEVHENSGNESV
+968 HKKVHENSGNESV

-1039 KGLNQAAP
+1039 KGLNQTAP

-1290 SGSSLGSLGSLG
+1290 SGSSLGSLG

-1333 EEDILGYEITRT
+1333 EEDVLGYEITRT
-1345 MISGGKVEKEVV
+1345 MISGGQVEKEVV

-1472 KQVISG
+1472 KQIISG

-1650 VSDGTWIYWIDPQDS
+1650 GFTGSIRRI
-1665 AQLAGKQ
+1665 
-1672 VRAELYRVNDA
+1672 
-1683 QTNEGQRLVSDSLY
+1683 
-1697 VEVPQEMPEIELN
+1697 VPN
-1710 GNQ
+1710 

>member
-951 EQYVEALKG
+951 AQYVEALKS
-960 YVEKMEAV
+960 YVEKMETVHEEV
-968 HKEVHENSGNESV
+968 HKNSGNDAV
-981 EYEYS
+981 EYEYN
-986 KENCILG
+986 KANCILG
-993 ATDILLDKMLFS
+993 ATDILLNTMLFS

-1039 KGLNQAAP
+1039 KGLNQTAP

-1054 QRHLNIR
+1054 RRHLNIR

-1073 AGDHIGIGWNETAGM
+1073 AGDHIGIEWNETAGM
-1088 MTGVPVQSDNG
+1088 MGGVPVQSENG

-1117 NINQSAYAYAEVTN
+1117 NINQGAYAYAEVTN

-1259 DETRSYAGQFET
+1259 EETRSYAGQFEA

-1278 VNDDSRVYRLEN
+1278 VNDDSRVYRLGN
-1290 SGSSLGSLGSLG
+1290 SGSSLGSLG

-1333 EEDILGYEITRT
+1333 QEDVLGYEITRT
-1345 MISGGKVEKEVV
+1345 MISGGQVEKEVV

-1380 VTVVDKYLNRSAA
+1380 VTVVDKYLNRSAVKA
-1393 KTLTPVKIEHDG
+1393 LTPVKIEHDG

-1447 VDNKTDTTYT
+1447 VDGKTDTTYT

-1500 DEWTEVVKGSFDDK
+1500 DEWTEVVKGSFNDK
-1514 KVQTVY
+1514 QVQTVY

-1544 KDTEISISE
+1544 KGTEISISE

-1611 VVLLYDQDGNIVGGT
+1611 VVLLYDQNGNIVGGT
-1626 NTDGSLKAQQI
+1626 NEDGSLKAQQI
-1637 ILADVPET
+1637 ILADVPEA

>member
-1 MKRVVSIL
+1 
-9 LAATL
+9 
-14 MLTPGTVTYATEE
+14 
-27 KPVQMEYQAE
+27 
-37 GQDAVQ
+37 
-43 AVNGTEQDPLK
+43 
-54 DIGVVQVSIAPGI
+54 
-67 TLQKS
+67 
-72 VTFTVGLSGQES
+72 
-84 QSIELAANQEIQDT
+84 
-98 KGTVH
+98 
-103 FSQLPAGTYELTV
+103 
-116 AAPGFATY
+116 
-124 TQTIE
+124 
-129 VNSKSYAVNLMTG
+129 
-142 FVEGYTYEE
+142 
-151 GAYHPGVLLIG
+151 
-162 DVTGDGVID
+162 
-171 DTDRS
+171 
-176 VLVDAIDT
+176 
-184 EQSSELTDLTGDQ
+184 
-197 KTDLADLEYFAK
+197 
-209 GYQAEGHTL
+209 
-218 ACIEESVS
+218 
-226 ADAISPKPGED
+226 
-237 TNVEGNLEDLLKG
+237 
-250 EGNVTLSTQGGT
+250 
-262 EISEEHPVSV
+262 
-272 EFDLSESADTQI
+272 
-284 DGILIETNKEN
+284 
-295 PIQKATVDITYVDAE
+295 
-310 GNEQTVTAPIENGV
+310 
-324 EHLLRTSD
+324 
-332 VQVSMDEDGNIQ
+332 MDEDGNIQ

-477 KADKKPD
+477 KSDKKPD

-803 EDILNNQLSEPILI
+803 EDILNNQLSEPILV

-832 LNAWQPLGITAAAGE
+832 LNAWQPLGITAAAAGE

-968 HKEVHENSGNESV
+968 HKKVHENSGNESV

-1039 KGLNQAAP
+1039 KGLNQTAP

-1290 SGSSLGSLGSLG
+1290 SGSSLGSLG

-1333 EEDILGYEITRT
+1333 EEDVLGYEITRT
-1345 MISGGKVEKEVV
+1345 MISGGQVEKEVV

-1472 KQVISG
+1472 KQIISG

>member
-14 MLTPGTVTYATEE
+14 MLTSGTVTYATEE
-27 KPVQMEYQAE
+27 NPVQMEYQAE
-37 GQDAVQ
+37 AQDTVQ
-43 AVNGTEQDPLK
+43 AVNGTEQAPLK

-84 QSIELAANQEIQDT
+84 QSIELAANQEIQDI
-98 KGTVH
+98 KGAVH

-197 KTDLADLEYFAK
+197 KTDLADLEYFVK

-226 ADAISPKPGED
+226 ADAISPKPGEE

-469 SESVTAVP
+469 SEPVTAVP

-696 ARTDKNNKRY
+696 ARADKNNKRY

-712 EPIQAKKISFG
+712 EPIQAQKISFG

-756 DELHTVLKGS
+756 DELHTVLKGA
-766 VTEQTIQDLRNRLQT
+766 VTEQTIQELRNRLQT
-781 KDEASGEYHPDKDR
+781 KDEASGEYHPDKHR

-803 EDILNNQLSEPILI
+803 EDILKNQLSEPILI

-823 RDTDRGFSG
+823 RDTYRGFSG

-951 EQYVEALKG
+951 AQYVEALKS

-968 HKEVHENSGNESV
+968 HEEMHKNSGNDAV
-981 EYEYS
+981 EYEYN
-986 KENCILG
+986 KANCILG
-993 ATDILLDKMLFS
+993 ATDILLDTMLFS

-1039 KGLNQAAP
+1039 KGLNQTAP

-1054 QRHLNIR
+1054 KRHLNIR

-1073 AGDHIGIGWNETAGM
+1073 AGDHIGTEWNETAGM
-1088 MTGVPVQSDNG
+1088 MGGVPVQSDNG

-1290 SGSSLGSLGSLG
+1290 GGSSLGSLG

-1333 EEDILGYEITRT
+1333 EEDVLGYEITRT
-1345 MISGGKVEKEVV
+1345 MVSGGQVEKEVV

-1375 VITYE
+1375 VLTYE
-1380 VTVVDKYLNRSAA
+1380 VTVVDKYLNRSTA

-1486 TAIKDYSIY
+1486 TSIKDYSIY

-1500 DEWTEVVKGSFDDK
+1500 DEWKEVVKGSFDDK

-1527 YVGTYST
+1527 YVSTYST

-1544 KDTEISISE
+1544 KGTEIAISE
-1553 LDVLGVTGDNVDFR
+1553 LDVLGVTGDNVNFR

-1697 VEVPQEMPEIELN
+1697 VEVPQEMLEIELN

>member
-1 MKRVVSIL
+1 
-9 LAATL
+9 
-14 MLTPGTVTYATEE
+14 
-27 KPVQMEYQAE
+27 
-37 GQDAVQ
+37 
-43 AVNGTEQDPLK
+43 
-54 DIGVVQVSIAPGI
+54 
-67 TLQKS
+67 
-72 VTFTVGLSGQES
+72 
-84 QSIELAANQEIQDT
+84 
-98 KGTVH
+98 
-103 FSQLPAGTYELTV
+103 
-116 AAPGFATY
+116 
-124 TQTIE
+124 
-129 VNSKSYAVNLMTG
+129 
-142 FVEGYTYEE
+142 
-151 GAYHPGVLLIG
+151 
-162 DVTGDGVID
+162 
-171 DTDRS
+171 
-176 VLVDAIDT
+176 
-184 EQSSELTDLTGDQ
+184 
-197 KTDLADLEYFAK
+197 
-209 GYQAEGHTL
+209 
-218 ACIEESVS
+218 
-226 ADAISPKPGED
+226 
-237 TNVEGNLEDLLKG
+237 
-250 EGNVTLSTQGGT
+250 
-262 EISEEHPVSV
+262 
-272 EFDLSESADTQI
+272 
-284 DGILIETNKEN
+284 
-295 PIQKATVDITYVDAE
+295 
-310 GNEQTVTAPIENGV
+310 
-324 EHLLRTSD
+324 
-332 VQVSMDEDGNIQ
+332 
-344 IHLGSQIAV
+344 
-353 KKVTLTIQGM
+353 
-363 QNNNNLAEISK
+363 
-374 VEFVNGME
+374 
-382 NRIPKPDMDIP
+382 
-393 TNLAVETGSEE
+393 
-404 FTLTWDACKNVT
+404 
-416 GYEVLIEHNGEQDTY
+416 
-431 TVKNNS
+431 
-437 LKVTSFNEKKL
+437 
-448 VNKEQYTAKVQ
+448 
-459 SVNGTWKSGY
+459 
-469 SESVTAVP
+469 
-477 KADKKPD
+477 
-484 APENV
+484 
-489 KAVGKYK
+489 
-496 SVEVSWKNM
+496 
-505 KNTEFYNL
+505 
-513 FYREKG
+513 
-519 QEEYTKIEN
+519 
-528 ITTNSY
+528 
-534 TISELKENVKYEIY
+534 
-548 LTGVNELGESDPSLT
+548 
-563 STAQTTDL
+563 
-571 EPAVMPKYKQ
+571 
-581 INTSEE
+581 
-587 GQVSSH
+587 
-593 IVSATRG
+593 
-600 RGEMKD
+600 
-606 SPLDL
+606 
-611 EGKTAWGTVDNNPA
+611 
-625 SHFYMADWD
+625 
-634 DGGEYTDFNNKGF
+634 
-647 TFEFD
+647 
-652 QPYTMDTIGFQEVT
+652 
-666 AQGNFTRISLKYWDE
+666 
-681 NGSEHVVDKNNLKIE
+681 
-696 ARTDKNNKRY
+696 
-706 YFIRIA
+706 
-712 EPIQAKKISFG
+712 
-723 IGRDYSG
+723 
-730 LRVITVSEISFYNY
+730 
-744 DSLEDDIMGLYE
+744 MGLYE

-968 HKEVHENSGNESV
+968 HKKVHENSGNESV

-1039 KGLNQAAP
+1039 KGLNQTAP

-1290 SGSSLGSLGSLG
+1290 SGSSLGSLG

-1324 FTLTSKTIP
+1324 FTLTYKTIP
-1333 EEDILGYEITRT
+1333 EEDVLGYEITRT
-1345 MISGGKVEKEVV
+1345 MISGGQVEKEVV

-1472 KQVISG
+1472 KQIISG

>member
-1 MKRVVSIL
+1 
-9 LAATL
+9 
-14 MLTPGTVTYATEE
+14 
-27 KPVQMEYQAE
+27 
-37 GQDAVQ
+37 
-43 AVNGTEQDPLK
+43 
-54 DIGVVQVSIAPGI
+54 
-67 TLQKS
+67 
-72 VTFTVGLSGQES
+72 
-84 QSIELAANQEIQDT
+84 
-98 KGTVH
+98 
-103 FSQLPAGTYELTV
+103 
-116 AAPGFATY
+116 
-124 TQTIE
+124 
-129 VNSKSYAVNLMTG
+129 
-142 FVEGYTYEE
+142 
-151 GAYHPGVLLIG
+151 
-162 DVTGDGVID
+162 
-171 DTDRS
+171 
-176 VLVDAIDT
+176 
-184 EQSSELTDLTGDQ
+184 
-197 KTDLADLEYFAK
+197 
-209 GYQAEGHTL
+209 
-218 ACIEESVS
+218 
-226 ADAISPKPGED
+226 
-237 TNVEGNLEDLLKG
+237 
-250 EGNVTLSTQGGT
+250 
-262 EISEEHPVSV
+262 
-272 EFDLSESADTQI
+272 
-284 DGILIETNKEN
+284 
-295 PIQKATVDITYVDAE
+295 
-310 GNEQTVTAPIENGV
+310 
-324 EHLLRTSD
+324 
-332 VQVSMDEDGNIQ
+332 MDEDGNIQ

-918 ANDRYSVRV
+918 ANDCYSVRV

-1290 SGSSLGSLGSLG
+1290 SGSSLGSLG

-1333 EEDILGYEITRT
+1333 EEDVLGYEITRT

>member
-14 MLTPGTVTYATEE
+14 MLTSGTVTYATEE
-27 KPVQMEYQAE
+27 NPVQMEYQTE

-43 AVNGTEQDPLK
+43 AVNGTEQAPLK

-151 GAYHPGVLLIG
+151 GDYHPGVLLIG

-1290 SGSSLGSLGSLG
+1290 SGSSLGSLG

-1333 EEDILGYEITRT
+1333 EEDVLGYEITRT

-1405 SLDKEFWT
+1405 SLAKEFWT

-1650 VSDGTWIYWIDPQDS
+1650 VSDGNW
-1665 AQLAGKQ
+1665 
-1672 VRAELYRVNDA
+1672 N
-1683 QTNEGQRLVSDSLY
+1683 
-1697 VEVPQEMPEIELN
+1697 
-1710 GNQ
+1710 

>member
-1 MKRVVSIL
+1 M
-9 LAATL
+9 
-14 MLTPGTVTYATEE
+14 
-27 KPVQMEYQAE
+27 
-37 GQDAVQ
+37 
-43 AVNGTEQDPLK
+43 
-54 DIGVVQVSIAPGI
+54 
-67 TLQKS
+67 
-72 VTFTVGLSGQES
+72 
-84 QSIELAANQEIQDT
+84 
-98 KGTVH
+98 
-103 FSQLPAGTYELTV
+103 
-116 AAPGFATY
+116 
-124 TQTIE
+124 
-129 VNSKSYAVNLMTG
+129 
-142 FVEGYTYEE
+142 
-151 GAYHPGVLLIG
+151 
-162 DVTGDGVID
+162 
-171 DTDRS
+171 
-176 VLVDAIDT
+176 
-184 EQSSELTDLTGDQ
+184 
-197 KTDLADLEYFAK
+197 
-209 GYQAEGHTL
+209 
-218 ACIEESVS
+218 
-226 ADAISPKPGED
+226 
-237 TNVEGNLEDLLKG
+237 
-250 EGNVTLSTQGGT
+250 
-262 EISEEHPVSV
+262 
-272 EFDLSESADTQI
+272 
-284 DGILIETNKEN
+284 
-295 PIQKATVDITYVDAE
+295 DITYIDAE

-803 EDILNNQLSEPILI
+803 EDILNNQLSEPILV

-968 HKEVHENSGNESV
+968 HKKVHENSGNESV

-1039 KGLNQAAP
+1039 KGLNQTAP

-1290 SGSSLGSLGSLG
+1290 SGSSLGSLG

-1333 EEDILGYEITRT
+1333 EEDVLGYEITRT
-1345 MISGGKVEKEVV
+1345 MISGGQVEKEVV

-1472 KQVISG
+1472 KQIISG

-1626 NTDGSLKAQQI
+1626 NMDGSLKAQQI

>member
-14 MLTPGTVTYATEE
+14 MLTSGTVTYATEE
-27 KPVQMEYQAE
+27 NPVQMEYQTE

-43 AVNGTEQDPLK
+43 AVNGTEQAPLK

-151 GAYHPGVLLIG
+151 GDYHPGVLLIG

-184 EQSSELTDLTGDQ
+184 EQASELTDLTGDQ

-295 PIQKATVDITYVDAE
+295 PIQKATVDITYIDAE

-706 YFIRIA
+706 YF
-712 EPIQAKKISFG
+712 
-723 IGRDYSG
+723 
-730 LRVITVSEISFYNY
+730 
-744 DSLEDDIMGLYE
+744 MGLYE

-803 EDILNNQLSEPILI
+803 EDILNNQLSEPILV

-968 HKEVHENSGNESV
+968 HKKVHENSGNESV

-1039 KGLNQAAP
+1039 KGLNQTAP

-1290 SGSSLGSLGSLG
+1290 SGSSLGSLG

-1333 EEDILGYEITRT
+1333 EEDVLGYEITRT
-1345 MISGGKVEKEVV
+1345 MISGGQVEKEVV

-1472 KQVISG
+1472 KQIISG

>member
-1 MKRVVSIL
+1 
-9 LAATL
+9 
-14 MLTPGTVTYATEE
+14 
-27 KPVQMEYQAE
+27 
-37 GQDAVQ
+37 
-43 AVNGTEQDPLK
+43 
-54 DIGVVQVSIAPGI
+54 
-67 TLQKS
+67 
-72 VTFTVGLSGQES
+72 
-84 QSIELAANQEIQDT
+84 
-98 KGTVH
+98 
-103 FSQLPAGTYELTV
+103 
-116 AAPGFATY
+116 
-124 TQTIE
+124 
-129 VNSKSYAVNLMTG
+129 
-142 FVEGYTYEE
+142 
-151 GAYHPGVLLIG
+151 
-162 DVTGDGVID
+162 
-171 DTDRS
+171 
-176 VLVDAIDT
+176 
-184 EQSSELTDLTGDQ
+184 
-197 KTDLADLEYFAK
+197 
-209 GYQAEGHTL
+209 
-218 ACIEESVS
+218 
-226 ADAISPKPGED
+226 
-237 TNVEGNLEDLLKG
+237 
-250 EGNVTLSTQGGT
+250 
-262 EISEEHPVSV
+262 
-272 EFDLSESADTQI
+272 
-284 DGILIETNKEN
+284 
-295 PIQKATVDITYVDAE
+295 
-310 GNEQTVTAPIENGV
+310 
-324 EHLLRTSD
+324 
-332 VQVSMDEDGNIQ
+332 MDEDGNIQ

-1290 SGSSLGSLGSLG
+1290 SGSSLGSLG

-1333 EEDILGYEITRT
+1333 EEDVLGYEITRT

>member
-1 MKRVVSIL
+1 
-9 LAATL
+9 
-14 MLTPGTVTYATEE
+14 
-27 KPVQMEYQAE
+27 
-37 GQDAVQ
+37 
-43 AVNGTEQDPLK
+43 
-54 DIGVVQVSIAPGI
+54 
-67 TLQKS
+67 
-72 VTFTVGLSGQES
+72 
-84 QSIELAANQEIQDT
+84 
-98 KGTVH
+98 
-103 FSQLPAGTYELTV
+103 
-116 AAPGFATY
+116 
-124 TQTIE
+124 
-129 VNSKSYAVNLMTG
+129 
-142 FVEGYTYEE
+142 
-151 GAYHPGVLLIG
+151 
-162 DVTGDGVID
+162 
-171 DTDRS
+171 
-176 VLVDAIDT
+176 
-184 EQSSELTDLTGDQ
+184 
-197 KTDLADLEYFAK
+197 
-209 GYQAEGHTL
+209 
-218 ACIEESVS
+218 
-226 ADAISPKPGED
+226 
-237 TNVEGNLEDLLKG
+237 
-250 EGNVTLSTQGGT
+250 
-262 EISEEHPVSV
+262 
-272 EFDLSESADTQI
+272 
-284 DGILIETNKEN
+284 
-295 PIQKATVDITYVDAE
+295 
-310 GNEQTVTAPIENGV
+310 
-324 EHLLRTSD
+324 
-332 VQVSMDEDGNIQ
+332 MDEDGNIQ

-625 SHFYMADWD
+625 SHFYIADWD

-968 HKEVHENSGNESV
+968 HKKVHENSGNESV

-1039 KGLNQAAP
+1039 KGLNQTAP

-1290 SGSSLGSLGSLG
+1290 SGSSLGSLG

-1333 EEDILGYEITRT
+1333 EEDVLGYEITRT
-1345 MISGGKVEKEVV
+1345 MISGGQVEKEVV

-1472 KQVISG
+1472 KQIISG

>member
-1 MKRVVSIL
+1 M
-9 LAATL
+9 
-14 MLTPGTVTYATEE
+14 
-27 KPVQMEYQAE
+27 
-37 GQDAVQ
+37 
-43 AVNGTEQDPLK
+43 
-54 DIGVVQVSIAPGI
+54 
-67 TLQKS
+67 
-72 VTFTVGLSGQES
+72 
-84 QSIELAANQEIQDT
+84 
-98 KGTVH
+98 
-103 FSQLPAGTYELTV
+103 
-116 AAPGFATY
+116 
-124 TQTIE
+124 
-129 VNSKSYAVNLMTG
+129 
-142 FVEGYTYEE
+142 
-151 GAYHPGVLLIG
+151 
-162 DVTGDGVID
+162 
-171 DTDRS
+171 
-176 VLVDAIDT
+176 
-184 EQSSELTDLTGDQ
+184 TDLTGDQ

-295 PIQKATVDITYVDAE
+295 PIQKATVDITYIDAE

-563 STAQTTDL
+563 STAQTTEL

-625 SHFYMADWD
+625 SHFYIADWD

-918 ANDRYSVRV
+918 ANDCYSVRV

-968 HKEVHENSGNESV
+968 HKKVHENSGNESV

-1039 KGLNQAAP
+1039 KGLNQTAP

-1290 SGSSLGSLGSLG
+1290 SGSSLGSLG

-1333 EEDILGYEITRT
+1333 EEDVLGYEITRT
-1345 MISGGKVEKEVV
+1345 MISGGQVEKEVV

>member
-14 MLTPGTVTYATEE
+14 MLTSGTVTYATEE
-27 KPVQMEYQAE
+27 NPVQMEYQTE

-43 AVNGTEQDPLK
+43 AVNGTEQAPLK

-151 GAYHPGVLLIG
+151 GDYHPGVLLIG

-363 QNNNNLAEISK
+363 QNNNNLVEISK

-951 EQYVEALKG
+951 AQYVEALKS
-960 YVEKMEAV
+960 YVEKMETVHEEV
-968 HKEVHENSGNESV
+968 HKNSGNDAV
-981 EYEYS
+981 EYEYN
-986 KENCILG
+986 KANCILG
-993 ATDILLDKMLFS
+993 ATDILLNTMLFS

-1039 KGLNQAAP
+1039 KGLNQTAP

-1054 QRHLNIR
+1054 RRHLNIR

-1073 AGDHIGIGWNETAGM
+1073 AGDHIGIEWNETAGM
-1088 MTGVPVQSDNG
+1088 MGGVPVQSENG

-1117 NINQSAYAYAEVTN
+1117 NINQGAYAYAEVTN

-1259 DETRSYAGQFET
+1259 EETRSYAGQFEA

-1278 VNDDSRVYRLEN
+1278 VNDDSRVYRLGN
-1290 SGSSLGSLGSLG
+1290 SGSSLGSLG

-1333 EEDILGYEITRT
+1333 QEDVLGYEITRI
-1345 MISGGKVEKEVV
+1345 MISGGQVEKEVV

>member
-1 MKRVVSIL
+1 M
-9 LAATL
+9 
-14 MLTPGTVTYATEE
+14 
-27 KPVQMEYQAE
+27 
-37 GQDAVQ
+37 
-43 AVNGTEQDPLK
+43 
-54 DIGVVQVSIAPGI
+54 
-67 TLQKS
+67 
-72 VTFTVGLSGQES
+72 
-84 QSIELAANQEIQDT
+84 
-98 KGTVH
+98 
-103 FSQLPAGTYELTV
+103 
-116 AAPGFATY
+116 
-124 TQTIE
+124 
-129 VNSKSYAVNLMTG
+129 
-142 FVEGYTYEE
+142 
-151 GAYHPGVLLIG
+151 
-162 DVTGDGVID
+162 
-171 DTDRS
+171 
-176 VLVDAIDT
+176 
-184 EQSSELTDLTGDQ
+184 TDLTGDQ

-295 PIQKATVDITYVDAE
+295 PIQKATVDITYIDAE

-625 SHFYMADWD
+625 SHFYIADWD

-918 ANDRYSVRV
+918 ANDCYSVRV

-968 HKEVHENSGNESV
+968 HKKVHENSGNESV

-1039 KGLNQAAP
+1039 KGLNQTAP

-1290 SGSSLGSLGSLG
+1290 SGSSLGSLG

-1333 EEDILGYEITRT
+1333 EEDVLGYEITRT
-1345 MISGGKVEKEVV
+1345 MISGGQVEKEVV

-1626 NTDGSLKAQQI
+1626 NTDGSLKEQQI

>member
-14 MLTPGTVTYATEE
+14 MLTSGTVTYATEE
-27 KPVQMEYQAE
+27 NPVQMEYQTE

-43 AVNGTEQDPLK
+43 AVNGTEQAPLK

-151 GAYHPGVLLIG
+151 GDYHPGVLLIG

-295 PIQKATVDITYVDAE
+295 PIQKATVDITYIDAE

-571 EPAVMPKYKQ
+571 EPAAMPKYKQ

-968 HKEVHENSGNESV
+968 HKKVHENSGNESV

-1039 KGLNQAAP
+1039 KGLNQTAP

-1290 SGSSLGSLGSLG
+1290 SGSSLGSLG

-1324 FTLTSKTIP
+1324 FTLTYKTIP
-1333 EEDILGYEITRT
+1333 EEDVLGYEITRT
-1345 MISGGKVEKEVV
+1345 MISGGQVEKEVV

-1472 KQVISG
+1472 KQIISG

-1650 VSDGTWIYWIDPQDS
+1650 VSDGTWIYWIDPQGRGCCR
-1665 AQLAGKQ
+1665 GKQ

>member
-1 MKRVVSIL
+1 M
-9 LAATL
+9 
-14 MLTPGTVTYATEE
+14 
-27 KPVQMEYQAE
+27 
-37 GQDAVQ
+37 
-43 AVNGTEQDPLK
+43 
-54 DIGVVQVSIAPGI
+54 
-67 TLQKS
+67 
-72 VTFTVGLSGQES
+72 
-84 QSIELAANQEIQDT
+84 
-98 KGTVH
+98 
-103 FSQLPAGTYELTV
+103 
-116 AAPGFATY
+116 
-124 TQTIE
+124 
-129 VNSKSYAVNLMTG
+129 
-142 FVEGYTYEE
+142 
-151 GAYHPGVLLIG
+151 
-162 DVTGDGVID
+162 
-171 DTDRS
+171 
-176 VLVDAIDT
+176 
-184 EQSSELTDLTGDQ
+184 TDLTGDQ

-295 PIQKATVDITYVDAE
+295 PIQKATVDITYIDAE

-625 SHFYMADWD
+625 SHFYIADWD

-918 ANDRYSVRV
+918 ANDCYSVRV

-968 HKEVHENSGNESV
+968 HKKVHENSGNESV

-1039 KGLNQAAP
+1039 KGLNQTAP

-1290 SGSSLGSLGSLG
+1290 SGSSLGSLG

-1333 EEDILGYEITRT
+1333 EEDVLGYEITRT
-1345 MISGGKVEKEVV
+1345 MISGGQVEKEVV

-1413 TTTKNMEAV
+1413 TTTKNMEEV

>member
-14 MLTPGTVTYATEE
+14 MLTSGTVTYATEE
-27 KPVQMEYQAE
+27 NPVQMEYQTE

-43 AVNGTEQDPLK
+43 AVNGTEQAPLK

-84 QSIELAANQEIQDT
+84 QSIELAANQEIQGT

-151 GAYHPGVLLIG
+151 GDYHPGVLLIG

-262 EISEEHPVSV
+262 EISEEHTVSV

-295 PIQKATVDITYVDAE
+295 PIQKATVDITYIDAE

-803 EDILNNQLSEPILI
+803 EDILNNQLSEPILV

-968 HKEVHENSGNESV
+968 HKKVHENSGNESV

-1039 KGLNQAAP
+1039 KGLNQTAP

-1290 SGSSLGSLGSLG
+1290 SGSSLGSLG

-1333 EEDILGYEITRT
+1333 EEDVLGYEITRT
-1345 MISGGKVEKEVV
+1345 MISGGQVEKEVV

-1472 KQVISG
+1472 KQIISG

-1650 VSDGTWIYWIDPQDS
+1650 VLDLLDRS
-1665 AQLAGKQ
+1665 AG
-1672 VRAELYRVNDA
+1672 
-1683 QTNEGQRLVSDSLY
+1683 
-1697 VEVPQEMPEIELN
+1697 
-1710 GNQ
+1710 

>member
-1 MKRVVSIL
+1 M
-9 LAATL
+9 
-14 MLTPGTVTYATEE
+14 
-27 KPVQMEYQAE
+27 
-37 GQDAVQ
+37 
-43 AVNGTEQDPLK
+43 
-54 DIGVVQVSIAPGI
+54 
-67 TLQKS
+67 
-72 VTFTVGLSGQES
+72 
-84 QSIELAANQEIQDT
+84 
-98 KGTVH
+98 
-103 FSQLPAGTYELTV
+103 
-116 AAPGFATY
+116 
-124 TQTIE
+124 
-129 VNSKSYAVNLMTG
+129 
-142 FVEGYTYEE
+142 
-151 GAYHPGVLLIG
+151 
-162 DVTGDGVID
+162 
-171 DTDRS
+171 
-176 VLVDAIDT
+176 
-184 EQSSELTDLTGDQ
+184 TDLTGDQ

-295 PIQKATVDITYVDAE
+295 PIQKATVDITYIDAE

-625 SHFYMADWD
+625 SHFYIADWD

-968 HKEVHENSGNESV
+968 HKKVHENSGNESV

-1039 KGLNQAAP
+1039 KGLNQTAP

-1192 DNYEEQLNNLFF
+1192 DNYEEQLNNLFL

-1290 SGSSLGSLGSLG
+1290 SGSSLGSLG

-1333 EEDILGYEITRT
+1333 EEDVLGYEITRT
-1345 MISGGKVEKEVV
+1345 MISGGQVEKEVV

-1472 KQVISG
+1472 KQIISG